1 MHGLLYLLLPFESTL
16 IVMIR
21 FISFAVI
28 PLITAFS
35 SYSSELSAGLRLP
48 NPETTLSARGE
59 DFANPVIAGFSPDP
73 SICRVGEDY
82 YLVCS
87 SFEYFPG
94 VPVYHSRDLVNW
106 ELISYCLTT
115 PTQLPLNDC
124 RSSSGIYA
132 PTIGYHDG
140 VFYMITTNYADK
152 GQFYVTATD
161 PRRPWSDPVWVNAM
175 NADPSLLFDDD
186 GKTYVVHPD
195 NFGPRGGLIY
205 LMELDIAKGAFR
217 EGQSLPGHLV
227 WTGTGG
233 QYPEGPH
240 LYKIEDLYYLMIAE
254 GGTGSDHRETIARS
268 QAPYGP
274 YLPYE
279 NNPILTHR
287 DIPSNPISSVGHADI
302 VQLPDGSW
310 WGVCLGV
317 RQKNGVS
324 PLGRET
330 FLFPVEWINDG
341 WPILGEHR
349 RVRTEGPGPALP
361 RNPFPPKPVRDE
373 FDSTQLDLE
382 WNYLRNPDMIRYSLS
397 EHPGWARLKG
407 AATSI
412 NDHASPTALLR
423 RQRHFDL
430 RFGTRLDF
438 QPEKD
443 GEEAGIVLTQ
453 TDALHADFCVVRQN
467 GERRLVLRMNDP
479 RYKKEL
485 YNVKAPEG
493 IICLSVIADRDNYHF
508 WWETDEH
515 GSQEAGVIPSNELA
529 VEASW
534 DNGGV
539 MCFTGMMI
547 GIYATGNGAE
557 ATIPADF
564 DWFDYEPLRPI
575 R

>member
-1 MHGLLYLLLPFESTL
+1 
-16 IVMIR
+16 MIR
-21 FISFAVI
+21 FVSLIAV
-28 PLITAFS
+28 AV
-35 SYSSELSAGLRLP
+35 LSALISYASKPLPGFQLP
-48 NPETTLSARGE
+48 NPKTTLSARGA
-59 DFANPVIAGFSPDP
+59 DFENPVVTGFSPDP

-82 YLVCS
+82 YMVCS

-124 RSSSGIYA
+124 LSSSGIYA
-132 PTIGYHDG
+132 PTIRYHDG

-152 GQFYVTATD
+152 GQFYVTAGD
-161 PRRPWSDPVWVNAM
+161 PRGPWSEPVWLDAM

-205 LMELDIAKGAFR
+205 LMELDIAKGAYKAGR
-217 EGQSLPGHLV
+217 ALPGRLI

-240 LYKIEDLYYLMIAE
+240 LYKIDNLYYLMIAE
-254 GGTGSDHRETIARS
+254 GGTGIDHRETIARS

-274 YLPYE
+274 YVPYE

-287 DIPSNPISSVGHADI
+287 DILANPISSTGHADI

-317 RQKNGVS
+317 RQKDGIS

-330 FLFPVEWINDG
+330 FLFPVEWTNEG
-341 WPILGEHR
+341 WPILGERR
-349 RVRTEGPGPALP
+349 RVLTEGPGPALP
-361 RNPFPPKPVRDE
+361 RSPVPEKPSRDE
-373 FDSTQLDLE
+373 FASTPLDLE
-382 WNYLRNPDMIRYSLS
+382 WNYVRNPDLSRYSLI
-397 EHPGWARLKG
+397 ERPGWLRLKG
-407 AATSI
+407 TAVSLDD
-412 NDHASPTALLR
+412 NASPTALLR

-438 QPEKD
+438 QPMQD
-443 GEEAGIVLTQ
+443 GEEAGIVLRQ
-453 TDALHADFCVVRQN
+453 TDSLHADFCIVRQN
-467 GERRLVLRMNDP
+467 GERRLVLRMTDP

-485 YNVKAPEG
+485 FNVKAPEG
-493 IICLSVIADRDNYHF
+493 DIQLSVVADRDNYHF
-508 WWETDEH
+508 RWATDKDVS
-515 GSQEAGVIPSNELA
+515 GEAGVIPTNELA

-534 DNGGV
+534 DHGGV

-547 GIYATGNGAE
+547 GVYATGNGSDAMV
-557 ATIPADF
+557 PADF
-564 DWFDYEPLRPI
+564 GWFDYEPVNPTR
-575 R
+575 